1 MQRPESVAIAC
12 TLDPQA
18 IGARLAD
25 ISRLTKEH
33 LLSHRLGGR
42 TLRLTYDRAAVKE
55 VERIVALERECCA
68 FLDLRVDLAADGVEL
83 TITAPDQPGS
93 NVQWL
98 FEQFLPQGAAS
109 NRASGSACC
118 GT

>member
-25 ISRLTKEH
+25 ISRLTKQH
-33 LLSHRLGGR
+33 LLSHRLDGR
-42 TLRLTYDRAAVKE
+42 TIRLTYDRAAVKE

-68 FLDLRVDLAADGVEL
+68 FLDFRLRLAADGVEL
-83 TITAPDQPGS
+83 TITGPDRPGS
-93 NVQWL
+93 DVQWL
-98 FEQFLPQGAAS
+98 LAQFLPQGATS
-109 NRASGSACC
+109 NRGSACC